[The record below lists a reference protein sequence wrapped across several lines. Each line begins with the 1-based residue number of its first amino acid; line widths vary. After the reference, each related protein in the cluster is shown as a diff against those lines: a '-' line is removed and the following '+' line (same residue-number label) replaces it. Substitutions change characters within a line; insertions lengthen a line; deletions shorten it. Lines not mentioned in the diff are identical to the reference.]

1 MCYRRPRRRLFNRR
15 VRRNEFSKSNR
26 LLGVGFVIWGVYL
39 ISFPIFQ
46 DDPYFVSSLY
56 FISGIVQMFVA
67 VSMIVLVLEESR
79 ELHESLRRRV
89 DSTESEA
96 AELNSALTVK
106 TSALRTSES
115 RFRAVAMAAPVGI
128 MEADVDGD
136 FVFVNARWKT
146 IAELASADGFG
157 GDWTAKVHPEDR
169 VEVRASW
176 ARSIGA
182 DESFSRE
189 FRFQIGESLEWVL
202 GQSTMLHDDNG
213 KVDGRLV
220 TLAVISDLK
229 LEQERSVALEA
240 QLRQAQKLETLGTLA
255 GGIAHGFNNLL
266 QPILGFTNLATDSL
280 EPGHEAH
287 EDLDYVTRAARR
299 ATEWVKQMLTFSRQA
314 EHERMPLLVHP
325 LVNEAIKLMRAS
337 MTANI
342 PMVTEI
348 LMECPPVLADA
359 TQINQVVMNLC
370 ANAYHAVRDQG
381 GSIRV
386 ELTTTMVET
395 TLPERL
401 PGLKAGEHVLLRVI
415 DTGEGMN
422 SATLERVFEPFF
434 TTKRGGQG
442 TGLGLSVVHGIVM
455 SHDGAL
461 TVESEPGKGSSFS
474 VYLPTTTSEAR
485 IAEPKEKASLGG
497 GEHILFVDDDEEVAS
512 LGKKML
518 ERLGYRITLAT
529 DSLEAREVFNS
540 RPDEFDLV
548 ITDQMM
554 PYLTGENLARE
565 MLVARK
571 DIPIIMITG
580 YGENATREM
589 SVDIGIREFM
599 LKPVGAADLG
609 NAVRRVLD
617 TVMPSA

>member
-1 MCYRRPRRRLFNRR
+1 
-15 VRRNEFSKSNR
+15 
-26 LLGVGFVIWGVYL
+26 
-39 ISFPIFQ
+39 
-46 DDPYFVSSLY
+46 
-56 FISGIVQMFVA
+56 
-67 VSMIVLVLEESR
+67 
-79 ELHESLRRRV
+79 
-89 DSTESEA
+89 
-96 AELNSALTVK
+96 
-106 TSALRTSES
+106 
-115 RFRAVAMAAPVGI
+115 
-128 MEADVDGD
+128 
-136 FVFVNARWKT
+136 
-146 IAELASADGFG
+146 
-157 GDWTAKVHPEDR
+157 
-169 VEVRASW
+169 
-176 ARSIGA
+176 
-182 DESFSRE
+182 
-189 FRFQIGESLEWVL
+189 
-202 GQSTMLHDDNG
+202 
-213 KVDGRLV
+213 
-220 TLAVISDLK
+220 
-229 LEQERSVALEA
+229 
-240 QLRQAQKLETLGTLA
+240 
-255 GGIAHGFNNLL
+255 
-266 QPILGFTNLATDSL
+266 
-280 EPGHEAH
+280 
-287 EDLDYVTRAARR
+287 
-299 ATEWVKQMLTFSRQA
+299 
-314 EHERMPLLVHP
+314 
-325 LVNEAIKLMRAS
+325 
-337 MTANI
+337 
-342 PMVTEI
+342 
-348 LMECPPVLADA
+348 
-359 TQINQVVMNLC
+359 
-370 ANAYHAVRDQG
+370 
-381 GSIRV
+381 
-386 ELTTTMVET
+386 
-395 TLPERL
+395 
-401 PGLKAGEHVLLRVI
+401 
-415 DTGEGMN
+415 MN

-554 PYLTGENLARE
+554 PHLTGENLARE